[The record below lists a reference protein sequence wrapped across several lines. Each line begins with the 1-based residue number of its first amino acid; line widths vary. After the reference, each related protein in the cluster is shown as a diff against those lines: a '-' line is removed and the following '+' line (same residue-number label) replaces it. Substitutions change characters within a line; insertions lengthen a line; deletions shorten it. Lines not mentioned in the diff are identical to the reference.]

1 MVGMRRIR
9 TAFVAFATAVICADA
24 SPSVAHDRTTHG
36 KLMQEEAAQI
46 RVDPDYK
53 PPDPASLGG
62 SWDLV
67 DHNGN
72 LVTDK
77 DFRGKWMLIFF
88 GFAGCREA
96 CPGALMTM
104 GEAIDQLGPDGKP
117 IQPLFV
123 DFSMEEPDYL
133 GLAQFVSNFH
143 PRMIGLTGDR
153 KQTFQAVRKFK
164 VRREYAMTNFSSK
177 ETGPRINHTT
187 YIYVIDPE
195 GRTRGYFHDSLPVEG
210 YVDEIRYHLARY
222 EAEERQ

>member
-9 TAFVAFATAVICADA
+9 TAFAAFVAALICAHA
-24 SPSVAHDRTTHG
+24 GSSVAHDRTTHG
-36 KLMQEEAAQI
+36 KLMQEGATQV

-104 GEAIDQLGPDGKP
+104 GEAIDQLGPDGET
-117 IQPLFV
+117 IQPIFV

-164 VRREYAMTNFSSK
+164 VRREYVMTNFSSK

-210 YVDEIRYHLARY
+210 YIDEIRYHLARY
-222 EAEERQ
+222 DAEGSQ

>member
-1 MVGMRRIR
+1 MRRFR
-9 TAFVAFATAVICADA
+9 TLLAALSIGAACACA
-24 SPSVAHDRTTHG
+24 APSLAHERTPHG
-36 KLMQEEAAQI
+36 TLMQEGEI
-46 RVDPDYK
+46 EFRVDPEYK
-53 PPDPASLGG
+53 PPDPESLGG

-67 DHNGN
+67 DHNGR

-77 DFRGKWMLIFF
+77 DFRGKWMLVFF

-104 GEAIDQLGPDGKP
+104 GEAIDQLGPDGDA

-143 PRMIGLTGDR
+143 PRLIGLTGDR

-187 YIYVIDPE
+187 YIYVIDPD
-195 GRTRGYFHDSLPVEG
+195 GRTRGYFYDALPIEG

-222 EAEERQ
+222 EAEHE

>member
-1 MVGMRRIR
+1 MRPAPSTLATSVVALLATVGVSI
-9 TAFVAFATAVICADA
+9 
-24 SPSVAHDRTTHG
+24 AHDRTTHG
-36 KLMQEEAAQI
+36 ELMQEEATQV
-46 RVDPDYK
+46 RVDPDYR
-53 PPDPASLGG
+53 PPDPAKLGG

-67 DHNGN
+67 DHTGK

-104 GEAIDQLGPDGKP
+104 GEAIDRLGTDGDA

-153 KQTFQAVRKFK
+153 KQTFRAVRKFK
-164 VRREYAMTNFSSK
+164 VRREYAMTNYSTK

-187 YIYVIDPE
+187 YIYVIDPK

-210 YVDEIRYHLARY
+210 YVGEIRYHQARY
-222 EAEERQ
+222 EAEEDE